1 MKSVLGRGIFVFGES
16 SCFLF
21 AHELSCHMKLLFCMY
36 AGIHRKQFCMA
47 LNSYKFYTTG
57 IMTTAENC
65 VILGYRKK
73 ISGGRELHRKE
84 KDKLAIQTSV
94 YTGGGEK
101 IWVYYTRTVRV
112 FGERLNE
119 ALKDFEQLPITIYT
133 ELDPEWEE
141 YRDMYEMKQWAVD
154 E

>member
-1 MKSVLGRGIFVFGES
+1 MKSVLGRGISVFGES

-84 KDKLAIQTSV
+84 KDMTTMYRFDQLHSERKSLA
-94 YTGGGEK
+94 
-101 IWVYYTRTVRV
+101 
-112 FGERLNE
+112 L
-119 ALKDFEQLPITIYT
+119 LKDH
-133 ELDPEWEE
+133 
-141 YRDMYEMKQWAVD
+141 
-154 E
+154 

>member
-1 MKSVLGRGIFVFGES
+1 
-16 SCFLF
+16 
-21 AHELSCHMKLLFCMY
+21 MKLLFCMY

-84 KDKLAIQTSV
+84 KDMTTMYRFDQLHSERKSLA
-94 YTGGGEK
+94 
-101 IWVYYTRTVRV
+101 
-112 FGERLNE
+112 L
-119 ALKDFEQLPITIYT
+119 LKDHEWGVDYMRSFKARHKRENCVFDTA
-133 ELDPEWEE
+133 PEPE
-141 YRDMYEMKQWAVD
+141 A
-154 E
+154 

>member
-1 MKSVLGRGIFVFGES
+1 
-16 SCFLF
+16 
-21 AHELSCHMKLLFCMY
+21 MKLLFCMY

-84 KDKLAIQTSV
+84 KDMTTMYRFDQLHSERKSLA
-94 YTGGGEK
+94 
-101 IWVYYTRTVRV
+101 
-112 FGERLNE
+112 L
-119 ALKDFEQLPITIYT
+119 LKDHEQPPAMPITYFFFFPFSHCNGT
-133 ELDPEWEE
+133 PFHSLN
-141 YRDMYEMKQWAVD
+141 
-154 E
+154 

>member
-1 MKSVLGRGIFVFGES
+1 
-16 SCFLF
+16 
-21 AHELSCHMKLLFCMY
+21 MKLLFCMY

-84 KDKLAIQTSV
+84 KDMTTMYRFDYMRSFKARHKR
-94 YTGGGEK
+94 ENC
-101 IWVYYTRTVRV
+101 V
-112 FGERLNE
+112 FDTAPEPE
-119 ALKDFEQLPITIYT
+119 A
-133 ELDPEWEE
+133 
-141 YRDMYEMKQWAVD
+141 
-154 E
+154 